1 MQVMGPPC
9 DIQWVTMKPCCYF
22 SLGKYMTP
30 WSISFEFY
38 TVLSKE
44 GPGKGHS
51 MKAAADNLDRASV
64 SVGGGK
70 TSLVFTS
77 KAL

>member
-1 MQVMGPPC
+1 
-9 DIQWVTMKPCCYF
+9 
-22 SLGKYMTP
+22 MTP

-44 GPGKGHS
+44 GPGKGYS

>member
-1 MQVMGPPC
+1 
-9 DIQWVTMKPCCYF
+9 
-22 SLGKYMTP
+22 MTP